1 MDVEICTVG
10 GYNEVGK
17 NCTAI
22 KYGDEVVILD
32 MGFFLPSLINFE
44 EEGGHR
50 KNLTPNGLIS
60 LGAIPDDSVI
70 KSWRGKVK
78 AIAAT
83 HCHLDH
89 IGGIPYLAGKY
100 DAPVLGT
107 PFTTEVL
114 KGMLKDEDIKMKNDI
129 RVLNAGSFYEVS
141 ENIKIEFINMTHS
154 TPHTVMIAVHTPKGV
169 VLYGNDFKFDNHPV
183 VGKKPDYERLK
194 KIQKE
199 GVIGLV
205 VDSLY
210 ASARRKT
217 PSEKV
222 AREMLK
228 DVMLGTDSSRNS
240 IIASSFA
247 SHIARLKSM
256 IEFGKKLDRDIYIM
270 GRSMAKY
277 IGAAEKVGIVNFSK
291 DAQIFGYS
299 RQIKKELQKL
309 DKKRRDKAMLIVT
322 GSQGEPGSI
331 LSRMASGQLPYRFNP
346 EDHVIFSCK
355 VIPAEANIENRAA
368 LEAKL
373 HKKRTRVF
381 TDIHVSGHC
390 GREDLRDLIN
400 MVKPKHIIPA
410 HGDHVKTEAL
420 GELAIEMGYKL
431 KKDVHIVNNGNKLN
445 LK

>member
-32 MGFFLPSLINFE
+32 MGFFLPSLISFE

-50 KNLTPNGLIS
+50 KNLTSNGLIS

-70 KSWRGKVK
+70 KSWRGKVR

-100 DAPVLGT
+100 NAPVLGT
-107 PFTTEVL
+107 PYTTEVL
-114 KGMLKDEDIKMKNDI
+114 KGMLRDEDIKMKNDI
-129 RVLNAGSFYEVS
+129 RVLNQGATYEVS

-154 TPHTVMIAVHTPKGV
+154 TPHTVMIAVHTPKGT

-194 KIQKE
+194 RIQKE
-199 GVIGLV
+199 GVLGLV

-210 ASARRKT
+210 APARRKT

-228 DVMLGTDSSRNS
+228 DVMLGTDSTGNT

-256 IEFGKKLDRDIYIM
+256 IEFGRKLNRDIYIM

-299 RQIKKELQKL
+299 RQIKKKLQKL
-309 DKKRRDKAMLIVT
+309 DKKGRKKAMLIVT
-322 GSQGEPGSI
+322 GSQGEPRSI
-331 LSRMASGQLPYRFNP
+331 LSRMASGQIPFRFNP

-355 VIPAEANIENRAA
+355 TIPAEANIENRAA

-373 HKKRTRVF
+373 HKKRARVF

-410 HGDHVKTEAL
+410 HGDHSKTEAL
-420 GELAIEMGYKL
+420 GDLAVEMGYKR
-431 KKDVHIVNNGNKLN
+431 KKTVHIVNNGDKLI